1 MDYVLFHL
9 TAPHKILPATY
20 FITFEPHFI
29 TYVNAFRCI
38 LTVLLFMCDAFISF
52 YRISFYL
59 QWIDYIS
66 FEPRLIKR
74 TRLKSSVVRSNLPA
88 ASQCILSQCL
98 VSRHCSYFSFD
109 GCNLFNI
116 QHMPLFRLNGVSSHL
131 SAVSLHVLIMVHY
144 TWVTVHSFDPAFVPL
159 PSYIICF
166 TPFWYF
172 IWTLSFWIA
181 YIPLY
186 LNRRLFA
193 WTAWCSTLISFNPV

>member
-1 MDYVLFHL
+1 MDDVLFHL
-9 TAPHKILPATY
+9 TAPHKMLSVAY
-20 FITFEPHFI
+20 FFTFEPHFN
-29 TYVNAFRCI
+29 TFVNAFRCI
-38 LTVLLFMCDAFISF
+38 WTVLLFIWDVFISF

-59 QWIDYIS
+59 QCIDYIS
-66 FEPRLIKR
+66 YEPRLIKR
-74 TRLKSSVVRSNLPA
+74 TRLKSSVFRSNIPT
-88 ASQCILSQCL
+88 ASQCIISQCL
-98 VSRHCSYFSFD
+98 VSRHCSYFSFY

-116 QHMPLFRLNGVSSHL
+116 PHMPLFRLNGVFSHL
-131 SAVSLHVLIMVHY
+131 SAVSFHVLITVHY

-172 IWTLSFWIA
+172 IWTLSFRIA

-193 WTAWCSTLISFNPV
+193 WTAWCSALGSLIP